1 MGKTF
6 FSKVIVVLFATL
18 VMITMVPPYQ
28 NAAATGQTFTI
39 NSVSQCTST
48 SDYTTDTS
56 SGCTINNLN
65 LQPGDTLNI
74 GFQSVA
80 VNLGTDGVN
89 SGIINISSLSLLST
103 NGHALTNN
111 GVINISGG
119 VFVSSWDNFLHAGNL
134 INNGLIQVTSGG
146 QLQTDGGGLTDNGQI
161 TIDGSAHSGL
171 FEDVPQ
177 GVQGAATDTITNG
190 GSITSAGEIQVYAI
204 SVQPGGTLSTTNVV
218 NAYGFLSNSGT
229 FTTTSQIF
237 TDTFNNNGHLT
248 LTGSSLID
256 ARFFNNN
263 NGGVV
268 DNSSPQFNIG
278 SGNSNEASGTFVN
291 NGGGTVNN
299 HGAMNMFGGINNS
312 GLLRNYGSFTVDS
325 YGQPIYNPGTIIA
338 ECGSTPISD
347 IINGIQQIFPNGITN
362 GCVPPTLTISSP
374 ANNVNLNAN
383 TLTISGTASAAFP
396 ITTITWSVDN
406 GQTTTASGTT
416 SWSFSTGQLADG
428 THTIMVTATDNNGN
442 TATKS
447 VSVTIDTDLPSI
459 TVPSPITSQAT
470 GPHGAVVTYTAT
482 GSDNPDGPITPVCTP
497 ASGSTF
503 ALGSTTVN
511 CSVTDKAG
519 NIAHASFQVTVQD
532 TISPTLKLPA
542 NITQEATGPS
552 GAPVTFSATA
562 TDIVDGT
569 DPVTCTPASG
579 STFALGSTTVNCSST
594 DAHGN
599 TASGS
604 FHITVQDT
612 TAPTITVTNINA
624 KATGPSG
631 APVTF
636 SATATD
642 IVDGTDPVTCDH
654 NSGDTYPLGSTTV
667 SCSSTDHAGNTSHA
681 SFTITV
687 AETTAPSITLPG
699 TITQEATGPSG
710 APVTFSATATDIVD
724 GTDPVTCT
732 PASGSTFAL
741 GSTTVNCSS
750 TNHAGNTATASFQ
763 VTVQDT
769 ISPTLKLPANITQE
783 ATGPSGAPVTFSAT
797 ATDIV
802 DGTDPV
808 TCTPASGSTF
818 ALGSTTVNCSSTDAH
833 GNTASGSFHITVQ
846 DTTAPVLALPTP
858 ITATATSTAGAPVTF
873 SATATDIVDG
883 TDPVTCTPASG
894 STFALGTATVTCT
907 TSDLH
912 SNTSTGSFTVTVNP
926 GPVSTVKISP
936 PTATTIVGST
946 PIQFTATS
954 QDQFGNI
961 RTGDTLT
968 WSVVSGGGSI
978 SSTGLYTPGTT
989 ADAATITAT
998 DGSASGTA
1006 TITLNPGQVTSVT
1019 VSPSTVTLTSTQTQQ
1034 FTATSQDQFGNI
1046 RTGDTLTWSV
1056 VSGGGSISST
1066 GLYTPGTTAGTTVIA
1081 ATDNSISGS
1090 ATVTANN
1097 PNTVVQNQ
1105 GGANLKGDNL
1115 QFLNLSNFNLSGDNL
1130 KGVTL
1135 QGSDL
1140 QGANLAG
1147 ANLASA
1153 NLQNVNLA
1161 GANLSGANLQG
1172 VDLSGANLQGANLK
1186 GANLQGTNL
1195 QNDNLLGANLQGNN
1209 LQGANL
1215 SGANLQNANLSG
1227 ANLQSAN
1234 LQNANISGANLTG
1247 ANVHKAN
1254 LQGTIT
1260 SGITPST
1267 LSGCLNN
1274 SVCQ

>member
-579 STFALGSTTVNCSST
+579 STFALG
-594 DAHGN
+594 
-599 TASGS
+599 
-604 FHITVQDT
+604 
-612 TAPTITVTNINA
+612 
-624 KATGPSG
+624 
-631 APVTF
+631 
-636 SATATD
+636 
-642 IVDGTDPVTCDH
+642 
-654 NSGDTYPLGSTTV
+654 
-667 SCSSTDHAGNTSHA
+667 
-681 SFTITV
+681 
-687 AETTAPSITLPG
+687 
-699 TITQEATGPSG
+699 
-710 APVTFSATATDIVD
+710 
-724 GTDPVTCT
+724 
-732 PASGSTFAL
+732 
-741 GSTTVNCSS
+741 
-750 TNHAGNTATASFQ
+750 
-763 VTVQDT
+763 
-769 ISPTLKLPANITQE
+769 
-783 ATGPSGAPVTFSAT
+783 
-797 ATDIV
+797 
-802 DGTDPV
+802 
-808 TCTPASGSTF
+808 
-818 ALGSTTVNCSSTDAH
+818 
-833 GNTASGSFHITVQ
+833 
-846 DTTAPVLALPTP
+846 
-858 ITATATSTAGAPVTF
+858 
-873 SATATDIVDG
+873 
-883 TDPVTCTPASG
+883 
-894 STFALGTATVTCT
+894 TATVTCT

-946 PIQFTATS
+946 PI
-954 QDQFGNI
+954 
-961 RTGDTLT
+961 
-968 WSVVSGGGSI
+968 
-978 SSTGLYTPGTT
+978 
-989 ADAATITAT
+989 
-998 DGSASGTA
+998 
-1006 TITLNPGQVTSVT
+1006 
-1019 VSPSTVTLTSTQTQQ
+1019 Q

>member
-1 MGKTF
+1 LGKTF

-594 DAHGN
+594 
-599 TASGS
+599 
-604 FHITVQDT
+604 
-612 TAPTITVTNINA
+612 
-624 KATGPSG
+624 
-631 APVTF
+631 
-636 SATATD
+636 
-642 IVDGTDPVTCDH
+642 
-654 NSGDTYPLGSTTV
+654 
-667 SCSSTDHAGNTSHA
+667 
-681 SFTITV
+681 
-687 AETTAPSITLPG
+687 
-699 TITQEATGPSG
+699 
-710 APVTFSATATDIVD
+710 
-724 GTDPVTCT
+724 
-732 PASGSTFAL
+732 
-741 GSTTVNCSS
+741 
-750 TNHAGNTATASFQ
+750 NHAGNTATASFQ

-946 PIQFTATS
+946 PI
-954 QDQFGNI
+954 
-961 RTGDTLT
+961 
-968 WSVVSGGGSI
+968 
-978 SSTGLYTPGTT
+978 
-989 ADAATITAT
+989 
-998 DGSASGTA
+998 
-1006 TITLNPGQVTSVT
+1006 
-1019 VSPSTVTLTSTQTQQ
+1019 Q